1 MRWFRSNMFRE
12 LTDNRYAKRLIET
25 KGDDDS
31 VLEDE
36 ITKILRIERFK
47 RRLRQ
52 YFPRLVVNVFFKKIV
67 KTEKEPSEKTK
78 KYAEQ
83 SLEAR
88 KPTFQS
94 VEAERPDGT

>member
-12 LTDNRYAKRLIET
+12 LTGNRYARRLIAT

-36 ITKILRIERFK
+36 ITKILRVERFK

-52 YFPRLVVNVFFKKIV
+52 YFPRLVVNVFFNRIV
-67 KTEKEPSEKTK
+67 KPEKKPSKTTEKF
-78 KYAEQ
+78 AEQ

-88 KPTFQS
+88 RPTFEI